1 MKKTIAG
8 HENSFIVSY
17 LGPEATFTHE
27 AALSFFSLEK
37 DAIYKPEN
45 DISSVFQSVEKNES
59 FYGIVPIEN
68 ALEGTVNI
76 TLDLLIESSVL
87 VVGEIYL
94 PVDIHLLSKSSSLE
108 GIEKVLSHPH
118 AIAQCRNWFL
128 KNAPHIPFEEVSS
141 TSLAAKNCSKDSTI
155 GALSSPIAANVYNLN
170 EIEEKL
176 DTSASNSTRFFI
188 IGKKENQKEKDSKTS
203 LLFVLKNRPGAL
215 YRFLKPIAQRGLNL
229 TKIESRPS
237 KKQAWDYVFF
247 VDIEGHSEDA
257 ILRETINELKNEVSF
272 FRILGS
278 YRKDNFIA

>member
-8 HENSFIVSY
+8 HENTFRVSY

-27 AALSFFSLEK
+27 AALRYFSLEK

-128 KNAPHIPFEEVSS
+128 KNAPHITFEEVSS

-170 EIEEKL
+170 VIEEKL